1 MESRFGRRLPF
12 RFTIAVK
19 IVIGYAA
26 MLVFLAAAL
35 LTVSRTIDR
44 LQQEIDAVT
53 GRDLNIQVLT
63 YQIDKSVF
71 DMDAALREH
80 VSNGGEGAGR
90 AYESAA
96 GTWQRSEEQLRSL
109 LAAEPEQ
116 LSRLSS
122 VAGSVGQWM
131 SGAEARMAQ
140 SSPALSLAEL
150 RAALFGES
158 ARKQMD
164 GMREQLSRLR
174 QAEKYMMDERIGA
187 LAERNDRLQRL
198 LFAMLGGLIAFA
210 ALFAWL
216 VSRHVTQ
223 NIRKV
228 TSAVSEI
235 AGAGGDL
242 TRRIEVRTSD
252 EMREL
257 GTETNALLA
266 SLQTMIGA
274 VQGRAVQLSEVAG
287 RIQQGT
293 EGALDV
299 NGQVGSAVQRVASGT
314 EQQVA
319 QVEEITAVMT
329 ETAEALGRASDTAR
343 EVADLAA
350 HTREE
355 ADASG
360 YHVGR
365 SGEAIDDIERAFGR
379 IREGVKALAGESD
392 RIQATVGYIAD
403 VQTQTN
409 LLALNAAIEAARAG
423 QHGKGFAVVADEIR
437 KLSEQTAESAKQIH
451 ATLDKLNGGIRHI
464 SGLIADSG
472 GAVSGGAASVREAGE
487 RVRGI
492 IGGVGEL
499 AVRIGEVA
507 ASVERISEDSAQVV
521 RSSREINRVAEENSA
536 FVEQMAAMATEQESA
551 MQRFALTSEE
561 LRRVSDELRKMTD
574 SFSV

>member
-1 MESRFGRRLPF
+1 MESGFGRRLPF

-80 VSNGGEGAGR
+80 VSTGGEGAGR

-96 GTWQRSEEQLRSL
+96 GTWKRSEEQLRSL

-140 SSPALSLAEL
+140 PSPALSLDEL

-158 ARKQMD
+158 AQKQMD

-198 LFAMLGGLIAFA
+198 LFAMLGGLVAFA

-235 AGAGGDL
+235 AGGGRRSYPAHRGQDVGRDARIGDGDQCAACLAPDDDRRRSGPCRPAVGGRRANSTGDGWRVGCQRAGRQRGSARSVRHRAAGGAGGGDY
-242 TRRIEVRTSD
+242 RRDDGDGRGARTCF
-252 EMREL
+252 
-257 GTETNALLA
+257 GH
-266 SLQTMIGA
+266 GA
-274 VQGRAVQLSEVAG
+274 RGGGFGRAHAG
-287 RIQQGT
+287 RG
-293 EGALDV
+293 
-299 NGQVGSAVQRVASGT
+299 
-314 EQQVA
+314 
-319 QVEEITAVMT
+319 
-329 ETAEALGRASDTAR
+329 
-343 EVADLAA
+343 
-350 HTREE
+350 
-355 ADASG
+355 
-360 YHVGR
+360 
-365 SGEAIDDIERAFGR
+365 
-379 IREGVKALAGESD
+379 
-392 RIQATVGYIAD
+392 
-403 VQTQTN
+403 
-409 LLALNAAIEAARAG
+409 
-423 QHGKGFAVVADEIR
+423 
-437 KLSEQTAESAKQIH
+437 
-451 ATLDKLNGGIRHI
+451 
-464 SGLIADSG
+464 
-472 GAVSGGAASVREAGE
+472 
-487 RVRGI
+487 
-492 IGGVGEL
+492 
-499 AVRIGEVA
+499 
-507 ASVERISEDSAQVV
+507 
-521 RSSREINRVAEENSA
+521 
-536 FVEQMAAMATEQESA
+536 
-551 MQRFALTSEE
+551 
-561 LRRVSDELRKMTD
+561 
-574 SFSV
+574 